1 MLYFHMDEKMA
12 EARIDA
18 LIEVAKENRRAKKV
32 SPKRTLRLPDLS
44 NLFANWKTEKRTA
57 VTTQA

>member
-18 LIEVAKENRRAKKV
+18 LIEVAKESRRANKV
-32 SPKRTLRLPDLS
+32 SRKQTFRLPDLS
-44 NLFANWKTEKRTA
+44 SLFANWKTEKRTA
-57 VTTQA
+57 VPTQA